1 MHWEHGTVVVTID
14 KTFEENLEME
24 LGQLKHFVTIADTRS
39 FTKAAELLHLSQ
51 PALSYQI
58 RRLETELGTRLFD
71 RGPRRVTCT
80 ADGELFLP
88 LAQAVLF
95 LADEAVRVL
104 REHLGVEAG
113 EVRLG
118 ANDSVST
125 YLLPG
130 ILASFRRNFPRVR
143 VQLYEG
149 GDLQLEHRVLD
160 GTIDFAIVTAPGSPS
175 TLEITPL
182 FPEELLL
189 ILAPS
194 HRYATRSTIALRE
207 LAYEQF
213 VFPTHAY
220 NVVSQLVEAC
230 RLVGFEPKVSYQTGS
245 LESVK
250 GFVRQGLGVAVLPR
264 MAVTGPGSVE
274 ALVTLHLQEHLT
286 RSLNLIR
293 GKDRSMPAAAQAL
306 MIHVRETLMNGAT
319 EASPAAGGAA

>member
-1 MHWEHGTVVVTID
+1 
-14 KTFEENLEME
+14 ME
-24 LGQLKHFVTIADTRS
+24 LSQLKHFVTIADTRS
-39 FTKAAELLHLSQ
+39 FTKAAQLLHLSQ

-71 RGPRRVTCT
+71 RGSRRVTCT
-80 ADGELFLP
+80 PDGELFLP

-95 LADEAVRVL
+95 RADEAVRVL

-143 VQLYEG
+143 VRLYEG
-149 GDLQLEHRVLD
+149 GDMQLEHRVID

-175 TLEITPL
+175 ALDTTPL

-189 ILAPS
+189 VLPPN
-194 HRYATRSTIALRE
+194 HRYAARTTVALRE
-207 LAYEQF
+207 LSYEQF

-220 NVVSQLVEAC
+220 NVVSQLVDAC
-230 RLVGFEPKVSYQTGS
+230 RVVGFEPKVSYQTGS

-264 MAVTGPGSVE
+264 MAVTGPGGVE
-274 ALVTLHLQEHLT
+274 ALAAIPLDEHLT

-306 MIHVRETLMNGAT
+306 MMHVRQTLMHGSADGLVP
-319 EASPAAGGAA
+319 PAFPTTN